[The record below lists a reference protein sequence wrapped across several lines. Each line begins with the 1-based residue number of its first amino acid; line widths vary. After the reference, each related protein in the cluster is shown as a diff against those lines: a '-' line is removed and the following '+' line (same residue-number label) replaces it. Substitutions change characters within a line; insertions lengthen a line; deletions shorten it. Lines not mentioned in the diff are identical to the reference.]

1 MVYLKVVAYLRLS
14 RKEDG
19 NDESVSIA
27 NQKKIISQYAKDN
40 GLFVSEFYID
50 DGYSGYSFDR
60 PDFNRLKQDLQND
73 KIDIVIVKDL
83 SRIGRHNAKTLLFI
97 EELTNLNKQL
107 IIINDD
113 FNNLEDDDSMIGI
126 KTWFNELYIKDCSK
140 KVRNAIAA
148 LQNAGEWISMIPYGY
163 RRIYGRKKAFEVDPV
178 TSQYVKK
185 IFELYVN
192 GSGGHTIA
200 RILTDEGIP
209 TPTQAQNIQREEL
222 GLEPYKNE
230 AKTWSS
236 IIVRRILKNEF
247 YIGTLVQNKT
257 KTAGINGK
265 KTFTD
270 KETHIKFPNHHEAII
285 DEQTF
290 HLAQQLMQERDRNKY
305 RGNPKYTNTF
315 SGMVFC
321 AKCGKTMTPCNGAQ
335 KETFYVCRT
344 YHTLGIKY
352 CDHNKVFEKDLMNA
366 VRVYLMQCRKSL
378 ADNIEQ
384 LDNTIKKELK
394 QIGGNGSVNAL
405 EKLEERLKSADK
417 ELKSLIT
424 QKTKEIT
431 SNPDDMSDV
440 IEDTYREMINEKMM
454 QIKGLKIQ
462 IEDQKEIAKSSKD
475 VRANLKTALDIFD
488 DIIINETMTKKQISI
503 LIERIDVHYEKGL
516 SITMRGN
523 LNAIIDPEAFITFN
537 RELAYIKAAVDK
549 MYKDGEF
556 YYKDVVEYLRSNGYN
571 YGYYRTFK
579 PLADRL
585 IEMGIIQKGE
595 TNVQKTKFIK
605 PIEEAYTMLGISTV
619 VEPDP
624 CVSTNRASLEDL
636 ILIGKWIQDTTCVR
650 KGITNII

>member
-27 NQKKIISQYAKDN
+27 NQKKIISQYAKEN
-40 GLFVSEFYID
+40 GLFVSEWYID
-50 DGYSGYSFDR
+50 DGVSGYTFDR
-60 PDFNRLKQDLQND
+60 PDFNRLKTDLQND
-73 KIDIVIVKDL
+73 KVDIVIVKDL

-107 IIINDD
+107 IVINDD
-113 FNNLEDDDSMIGI
+113 FNNLEDDDSVIGI

-148 LQNAGEWISMIPYGY
+148 LQSTGEWISMIPYGY
-163 RRIYGRKKAFEVDPV
+163 KRIYGRKKSFEIDPI

-185 IFELYVN
+185 IFDLYVN

-209 TPTQAQNIQREEL
+209 TPTQTQNIQREEL

-236 IIVRRILKNEF
+236 IIVRRIIKNEF

-257 KTAGINGK
+257 KTIGINGK
-265 KTFTD
+265 KTYTD
-270 KETHIKFPNHHEAII
+270 KEKHIKFPNHHEAII

-290 HLAQQLMQERDRNKY
+290 YLAQQLMQDRDRNKY

-315 SGMVFC
+315 SGMIFC
-321 AKCGKTMTPCNGAQ
+321 AKCGKTMTPCNGSQ

-352 CDHNKVFEKDLMNA
+352 CDHNKVFEKDIMNA
-366 VRVYLMQCRKSL
+366 LRVYLMQCRQSL

-394 QIGGNGSVNAL
+394 QIGGSGIVNAL
-405 EKLEERLKSADK
+405 DQLEERLKKTDK

-424 QKTKEIT
+424 QKTKEIIK
-431 SNPDDMSDV
+431 NPDMSDI

-454 QIKGLKIQ
+454 QVKSLKTQ

-475 VRANLKTALDIFD
+475 VRTNLKTALDIFD
-488 DIIINETMTKKQISI
+488 DIIINETMTKKQIST
-503 LIERIDVHYEKGL
+503 LVERIDVHYEKGL
-516 SITMRGN
+516 AITMRGN
-523 LNAIIDPEAFITFN
+523 LNAVIDPEAIITLN

-549 MYKDGEF
+549 MYNDGEF
-556 YYKDVVEYLRSNGYN
+556 YYKDVVEHLRSNGYN

-579 PLADRL
+579 PLANRL

-624 CVSTNRASLEDL
+624 RVITNRAELEDL
-636 ILIGKWIQDTTCVR
+636 ILISKWIQQMHVGVGR
-650 KGITNII
+650 LSKIV